1 LNQDSDRDGLSDY
14 EEVYDHG
21 TDPNDNDTDGGGT
34 SDGAEVVTG
43 TDPLDPTDD
52 HPELDEMVEGGGYLD
67 GDYSGGKTGCACT
80 TADDAAPSG
89 LWAGLLAGLAVLGIR
104 RRDQS

>member
-1 LNQDSDRDGLSDY
+1 MARA
-14 EEVYDHG
+14 
-21 TDPNDNDTDGGGT
+21 

-52 HPELDEMVEGGGYLD
+52 NLGGDNGMSDDGEYLD
-67 GDYSGGKTGCACT
+67 GEYSGGKTGCACT

-89 LWAGLLAGLAVLGIR
+89 LWASLLADSRCWA
-104 RRDQS
+104 SAA